1 MADKIEKILA
11 GPTIHGRST
20 KTMRRKNSRV
30 VIVGFVLM
38 ILAVG
43 FYFFML
49 SIASQ
54 STDPVA
60 LMQTVGTV
68 AGAVVGISLVMIILG
83 LIGKK
88 V

>member
-1 MADKIEKILA
+1 
-11 GPTIHGRST
+11 
-20 KTMRRKNSRV
+20 MRQKNWRI
-30 VIVGFVLM
+30 VIVGFVL
-38 ILAVG
+38 IGLAFG
-43 FYFFML
+43 FYFFMITL
-49 SIASQ
+49 IPR

-68 AGAVVGISLVMIILG
+68 TGTVTGISLVMIIVG

>member
-1 MADKIEKILA
+1 
-11 GPTIHGRST
+11 
-20 KTMRRKNSRV
+20 MRQKNWRM
-30 VIVGFVLM
+30 VIVGFVLTV
-38 ILAVG
+38 IALG

-49 SIASQ
+49 SIASN
-54 STDPVA
+54 SNDPVA

-68 AGAVVGISLVMIILG
+68 TGAVVGISLVMIIIG

>member
-1 MADKIEKILA
+1 
-11 GPTIHGRST
+11 
-20 KTMRRKNSRV
+20 MRRRNWRIV
-30 VIVGFVLM
+30 VVGFVL
-38 ILAVG
+38 IVISLA

-49 SIASQ
+49 SIASK
-54 STDPVA
+54 SNDPVA

-68 AGAVVGISLVMIILG
+68 AGAVGGLSLAMIIVG

>member
-1 MADKIEKILA
+1 
-11 GPTIHGRST
+11 
-20 KTMRRKNSRV
+20 MRRRNWRV
-30 VIVGFVLM
+30 ILTGFVL
-38 ILAVG
+38 IVLAIG

-49 SIASQ
+49 TVASQ

-68 AGAVVGISLVMIILG
+68 SGAAIGISVAMIIVG